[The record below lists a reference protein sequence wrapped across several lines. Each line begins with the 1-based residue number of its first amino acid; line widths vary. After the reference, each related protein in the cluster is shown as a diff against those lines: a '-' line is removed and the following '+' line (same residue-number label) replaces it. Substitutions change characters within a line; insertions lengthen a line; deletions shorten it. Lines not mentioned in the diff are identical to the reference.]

1 MAHES
6 DSTRLRLGFETNP
19 GSISRAATEARL
31 GRKVSQEICP
41 NFEEKSVS
49 ARIEEIKERA
59 RERVIGI
66 TQKAAADIAKAQKS
80 GAKK

>member
-6 DSTRLRLGFETNP
+6 DSTRLRLGFTTDP
-19 GSISRAATEARL
+19 GQISREATEARL
-31 GRKVSQEICP
+31 GRNVSKEITP
-41 NFEEKSVS
+41 HFEERSVAS
-49 ARIEEIKERA
+49 RIEEIKERA